1 MLPSHSSADKPSSTR
16 DKLSSFLSLPW
27 RPSPVSGLLL
37 VNILLPAD
45 SEVGATFEGVSTVL
59 HSRGR
64 ALRWLQQDKH
74 SVLCTLRTKLALS
87 GTQGGPWG
95 RTHERRHTSVLPLC
109 AVQSGLRH
117 AQLIAADKFS
127 MAKLNCIPLNTKI
140 KSNASL
146 HCCLWQIF
154 ISWVALLGFF
164 YLIWEESSDSG
175 GQRPHLAKRGFY
187 RD

>member
-1 MLPSHSSADKPSSTR
+1 MLPSHSSADKPSSTK
-16 DKLSSFLSLPW
+16 DKLSSFLSPPW

-154 ISWVALLGFF
+154 ISWVALLRFF